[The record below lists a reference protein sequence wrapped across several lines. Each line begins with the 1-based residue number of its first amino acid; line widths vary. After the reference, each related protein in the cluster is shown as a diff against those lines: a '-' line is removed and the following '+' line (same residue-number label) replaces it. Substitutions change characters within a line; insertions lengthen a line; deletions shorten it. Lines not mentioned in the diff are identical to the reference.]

1 MTLAMRHTCFMTH
14 TSRFNLVRDV
24 ALDSKLEA
32 LASYAE
38 RNEIKTDAALLR
50 EMIDA
55 GYDALRRR
63 ELREAL
69 AANAKYQN
77 DSIADEAAILNAAD
91 LED

>member
-1 MTLAMRHTCFMTH
+1 MRHTFTMTP
-14 TSRFNLVRDV
+14 TARFNIVRDV
-24 ALDSKLEA
+24 ALDNKLEA

-38 RNEIKTDAALLR
+38 RNEINTDAALLR

-63 ELREAL
+63 ELRDAL
-69 AANAKYQN
+69 TVNAKYQN
-77 DSIADEAAILNAAD
+77 DSIADEAALLNAAD

>member
-1 MTLAMRHTCFMTH
+1 MTRTA
-14 TSRFNLVRDV
+14 RFNLVRDD
-24 ALDSKLEA
+24 ALDNKLEA

-50 EMIDA
+50 AMIDA

-69 AANAKYQN
+69 TANAKYQ
-77 DSIADEAAILNAAD
+77 DDTIADEAALLNASD
-91 LED
+91 LEGE